1 MGQFALCIKSYN
13 FMFKIV
19 LQKIFPENISVKK
32 IRNISADPVAELV
45 KAGVSSHSILR
56 STVRL
61 SASLRPPIFRNYFSD
76 YVMLQ

>member
-1 MGQFALCIKSYN
+1 MTLLQALQGKLGPTAAEQAL
-13 FMFKIV
+13 
-19 LQKIFPENISVKK
+19 LQKLGKVQF
-32 IRNISADPVAELV
+32 RSADPVAELV

-56 STVRL
+56 SAVRL